1 MRRLLI
7 LKHYIIRITQ
17 SIKRQNSSAKHKALI
32 PLKRSL
38 LAVKQGLAQET
49 RETKVMLSTYKRFTK
64 GQASKLEME
73 EANKQFVDVIRG
85 LGLGILAVLPFSPIT
100 LPFVVKLGERIGI
113 NVLPSAFI
121 VDLQEDK
128 IVAIQ
133 QDILVESEDEIHPT
147 EDKI

>member
-1 MRRLLI
+1 
-7 LKHYIIRITQ
+7 
-17 SIKRQNSSAKHKALI
+17 
-32 PLKRSL
+32 
-38 LAVKQGLAQET
+38 
-49 RETKVMLSTYKRFTK
+49 MLNTYKRFTK

-128 IVAIQ
+128 IVVIQ
-133 QDILVESEDEIHPT
+133 QDILVESDDEIHPT